1 MPCKVR
7 KDGVLMKGLLDDH
20 ELDMQC
26 SYLKILTMVSNNEA
40 ITNFYFFMNPII
52 WLWAKFNFGSIF
64 KHKCLKFIK
73 LVEIACVQVLGFVED
88 EFYFSMVARSWK
100 ISWGTTSCAIW
111 ICAFDFMHHNWQ
123 FSFWRCHHPMEK
135 HEGMILL
142 WWVKANGLLKFEKD
156 S

>member
-52 WLWAKFNFGSIF
+52 
-64 KHKCLKFIK
+64 
-73 LVEIACVQVLGFVED
+73 
-88 EFYFSMVARSWK
+88 
-100 ISWGTTSCAIW
+100 
-111 ICAFDFMHHNWQ
+111 
-123 FSFWRCHHPMEK
+123 
-135 HEGMILL
+135 
-142 WWVKANGLLKFEKD
+142 
-156 S
+156 